1 MIEAVGDS
9 AALVGREMRHLRRV
23 PAKLFGVTI
32 VPIIFVAVFGYLLGS
47 AMKVPNGNYREFI
60 MAGIF
65 AQVMLSGVTNTA
77 IGVATDLQNGLVDRF
92 RSLPISRSAVLVSRT
107 ISDLLLGIISSALM
121 GIVGYWMGW
130 RVREGFLK
138 LLAGF
143 ALLVLLGVAM
153 SWLGALLGLVM
164 RSPEAVNAVGFV
176 IVMPLAFLST
186 AFLPLTGLPGWL
198 QTVAQWNPVS
208 SLTAACRDLWGNPGA
223 IPSNAFP
230 AQHAVLMTI
239 VSAVVLLVVAAPLA
253 VRAYGK
259 AVAR

>member
-143 ALLVLLGVAM
+143 ALLVLLGIVFLAGERIC
-153 SWLGALLGLVM
+153 LGRSASFTLKRRVVVVEVLHGLALEHHITALRVLG
-164 RSPEAVNAVGFV
+164 RWP
-176 IVMPLAFLST
+176 
-186 AFLPLTGLPGWL
+186 
-198 QTVAQWNPVS
+198 
-208 SLTAACRDLWGNPGA
+208 
-223 IPSNAFP
+223 
-230 AQHAVLMTI
+230 
-239 VSAVVLLVVAAPLA
+239 
-253 VRAYGK
+253 
-259 AVAR
+259 